1 MSKKQHEH
9 KAINRLIQVS
19 VPTNIFFNIILL
31 IFALACIIPFII
43 VLIISFTDENSIAQ
57 FGYQLIP
64 DKFSVE
70 SYLFLWNE
78 RSTIFNSLGVSL
90 FVTVIGTALG
100 VLLTS
105 MLGYV
110 LSRRQY
116 KFRKFFV
123 WMVFIPMIFN
133 GGMVA
138 SYAINI
144 QMLHFK
150 NGLHAL
156 ILPLLVSSFNVI
168 IARTFFQQTIPDA
181 IIESAKIDGASEL
194 RIFRTIILPV
204 STPVLATLGLF
215 LAFGYWN
222 DWYLSM
228 LYITNQ
234 SKYSLQYLLQQIVAN
249 IEFIA
254 KTPGIGVNMQEYLS
268 KMPRE
273 GVRMAIAVIIVL
285 PIAIV
290 YPFFQKYFISG
301 LTIGAVKG

>member
-1 MSKKQHEH
+1 MANKNTQKEV
-9 KAINRLIQVS
+9 NRLIQVS
-19 VPTNIFFNIILL
+19 VPTNILFNIILL
-31 IFALACIIPFII
+31 IFALACIIPFI
-43 VLIISFTDENSIAQ
+43 VVVIISFTHENSIAQ
-57 FGYQLIP
+57 YGYQIIP
-64 DKFSVE
+64 KELSLD
-70 SYLFLWNE
+70 SYMFLWNE
-78 RSTIFNSLGVSL
+78 RSTILRSLSVSL
-90 FVTVIGTALG
+90 FVTAIGTVSG
-100 VLLTS
+100 VLMTS
-105 MLGYV
+105 VLGYV
-110 LSRRQY
+110 LSRKQY
-116 KFRKFFV
+116 IFRNLLV

-144 QMLHFK
+144 QMLKFK

-156 ILPLLVSSFNVI
+156 ILPLLVSSFNVV

-194 RIFRTIILPV
+194 RIFATIVLPV

-228 LYITNQ
+228 LYITEQ
-234 SKYSLQYLLQQIVAN
+234 SKYSIQYLLQQIVAN

-254 KTPGIGVNMQEYLS
+254 KTPGIGASMQEYVN